1 METIE
6 KIKQHFNDSIHT
18 KIMAAD
24 TLVEAIRQASEIL
37 VQSLLS
43 NNKILTCGNGGS
55 AANAQHFAEIM
66 LNRFDTERPS
76 LPAIALSTGSI
87 TLTSIADDFHY
98 ADIFAKQ
105 IEAFGQQNDVLILF
119 SPHGNSKNIL
129 DAIETAHQRQLH
141 VVALT
146 GGDGGEVTTLLNP
159 NTDVEIRVPSASS
172 ARIQETHLLIT
183 HCLCDAIDQSL
194 FATEE
199 PSS

>member
-1 METIE
+1 MTE

-24 TLVEAIRQASEIL
+24 ILVEIIQKASQIL
-37 VQSLLS
+37 VQCLLS

-76 LPAIALSTGSI
+76 LPTIALSAGST

-98 ADIFAKQ
+98 AEIFAKQ
-105 IEAFGQQNDVLILF
+105 IEAFGQPNDVLVIF
-119 SPHGNSKNIL
+119 SPRGNSKNIL
-129 DAIETAHQRQLH
+129 DAIETAHQRQLR
-141 VVALT
+141 VIALT
-146 GGDGGEVTTLLNP
+146 GSDGGEVAALLNP
-159 NTDVEIRVPSASS
+159 TSDIEIRVPSESS

-183 HCLCDAIDQSL
+183 HCLCDTIDQSL

-199 PSS
+199 PLS